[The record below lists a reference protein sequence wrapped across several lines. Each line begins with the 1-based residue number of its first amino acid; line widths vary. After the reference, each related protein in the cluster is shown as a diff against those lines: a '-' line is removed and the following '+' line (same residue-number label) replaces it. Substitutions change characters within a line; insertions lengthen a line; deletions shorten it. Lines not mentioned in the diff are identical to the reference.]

1 MHEAGFGEFHQVQSV
16 QGHGSCQS
24 VRSTLPQQLGCVYYI
39 CTPPPLLSFIMAPNP
54 ELSYLDRVVMEIM
67 ETERVYVE
75 DLHSIVEG
83 YLAHIIDTA
92 ALPLLPEHVCALFGN
107 IEDIYE
113 FNSELLQE
121 LDLCKNDPVGIARC
135 FVLKRD
141 YFEIYTQYCTN
152 YPNSVAALT
161 ECMRNKTLLTF
172 FMERQE
178 ALQHPLPLG
187 SYLLKPVQRI
197 LKYHLLLQEIAKH
210 FDPDGEGYDVVE
222 EAINTMTE
230 VAWYI
235 NTMKRKHEH
244 AVRLQEVQ
252 SLLINW
258 RGPDLTTYGELV
270 LEGTFRFHHAKNN
283 RTLFLFERIL
293 LITKRRGEN
302 FIYKTQISCSMLMLM
317 EGTKDSLCFSV
328 THYKHPK
335 QPHTV
340 QTRTMEEK
348 KLWTHHIKRLILE
361 NHHTTIPQKAKEV
374 ILEMDPMYQKYRF
387 NSERK
392 KKTQSDDFTHTR
404 QSEITKQMLKTN
416 KGMLKHS
423 LSEGELREN
432 LVALS
437 STSDTLQDHTYRDD
451 VPQCELQDEEEK
463 KSETDDVIMEDFSSS
478 MISCW
483 SFRAK
488 ALLQLDMDEE
498 WQEHGDSQ
506 LSQQEER
513 QASPNILEFQNN
525 TAAELGSA
533 NESKPISDC
542 DRAKIIHCVYHMSAV
557 EKSDKYEVKE
567 DIVLNQDGQSSEE
580 EVEDDCVESQN
591 HSILPSSVL
600 DKAGVIAEHFIAN
613 ARHSSA
619 GPDELR
625 SPQHIHHEVSSR
637 EELVSGS
644 NQNVCRRRDST
655 LSKQE
660 RLLIDK
666 IRNYYENAEQQDEGF
681 SLKRRES
688 LAYIPSGLVRTSVN
702 HFNKIPHTDHRKTS
716 ITETSL
722 VTSADSDISTEPDQ
736 LQDVLSIELN
746 GSQAHK
752 PEEFPEEHFC
762 SSTEMLKVWQE
773 MEKEVMSSVGGSK
786 FREMSLFK
794 GPSSFSQRNKGDFRG
809 PELIA
814 ADDLSTI
821 IEESPVK
828 GKEEGNEKESK
839 ENAVL
844 SLKKLFSH
852 HIQSEEAS
860 PQSWRRSS
868 DTSTS
873 TVNKTHIPLLADE
886 QNKST
891 CTGKPSLKLPLTCV
905 WTTQEVQRTHTSP
918 SSSVSVLSADCL
930 KSPVPLESFSWP
942 DVSELRSIYSSLDCV
957 SHTPLTSAA
966 HTHSPGCSLNNKAS
980 RIHRAGSLDQKLG
993 GFGWTNLPNK
1003 KVNSDYCISG
1013 QAMLPNNKTITVLE
1027 KVKTQTLS
1035 PTSREKQSLLSVTER
1050 CRLYEDLDEAALRS
1064 EPESR
1069 NKDNKSD
1076 KRGNSTQQ
1084 GVVKNLREKF
1094 LNLK

>member
-416 KGMLKHS
+416 KGMLK
-423 LSEGELREN
+423 
-432 LVALS
+432 
-437 STSDTLQDHTYRDD
+437 
-451 VPQCELQDEEEK
+451 
-463 KSETDDVIMEDFSSS
+463 
-478 MISCW
+478 
-483 SFRAK
+483 
-488 ALLQLDMDEE
+488 DEE

>member
-1 MHEAGFGEFHQVQSV
+1 
-16 QGHGSCQS
+16 
-24 VRSTLPQQLGCVYYI
+24 P
-39 CTPPPLLSFIMAPNP
+39 PPPLLSFIMAPNP

-83 YLAHIIDTA
+83 YLAHIIDSA

-210 FDPDGEGYDVVE
+210 FDPDGEGYDVVV

-340 QTRTMEEK
+340 QARTMEEK

-361 NHHTTIPQKAKEV
+361 NHHTTIPQK
-374 ILEMDPMYQKYRF
+374 
-387 NSERK
+387 
-392 KKTQSDDFTHTR
+392 
-404 QSEITKQMLKTN
+404 
-416 KGMLKHS
+416 HS

-432 LVALS
+432 LVAPS
-437 STSDTLQDHTYRDD
+437 STSDTLQDLTYRDD

-498 WQEHGDSQ
+498 LQEHGDSQ
-506 LSQQEER
+506 LLQQEER

-525 TAAELGSA
+525 TAAELVSA
-533 NESKPISDC
+533 NKSKPISDC
-542 DRAKIIHCVYHMSAV
+542 DRAKIRHSVYHVSAV

-567 DIVLNQDGQSSEE
+567 DIVLNRDEQSSEE

-600 DKAGVIAEHFIAN
+600 DKAGVIAEHFVAN

-644 NQNVCRRRDST
+644 NRNVGRRRDST
-655 LSKQE
+655 LSKHE

-688 LAYIPSGLVRTSVN
+688 LAYIPSGLVRTCVN

-722 VTSADSDISTEPDQ
+722 VTSADSDIRTEPDQ
-736 LQDVLSIELN
+736 LQNVLSIELN

-762 SSTEMLKVWQE
+762 SSTEMIKVWQE

-786 FREMSLFK
+786 FRELSLIK
-794 GPSSFSQRNKGDFRG
+794 GPSSFSQRNKGDVRG

-828 GKEEGNEKESK
+828 GKKEGNEKESK

-844 SLKKLFSH
+844 SLKKKKFSH
-852 HIQSEEAS
+852 HIQREEAS

-868 DTSTS
+868 DTSTN

-886 QNKST
+886 ENKST

-957 SHTPLTSAA
+957 SQTPLTSAA
-966 HTHSPGCSLNNKAS
+966 HTLSPGCSLNNKAS
-980 RIHRAGSLDQKLG
+980 RIHQAGSLDQKLG
-993 GFGWTNLPNK
+993 GFGRTNLPNK

-1013 QAMLPNNKTITVLE
+1013 QAMLPNKKTITVLE

-1064 EPESR
+1064 EEPESR

-1094 LNLK
+1094 LNL